1 MLLADMGGTPY
12 GKSLNFLQFS
22 VLPTVPWH
30 SLGPG
35 IALVF
40 LDLCQ
45 SHPKSIISVVSLAY
59 MLPSKD
65 PIHKNNL

>member
-35 IALVF
+35 IAWGFFGV
-40 LDLCQ
+40 
-45 SHPKSIISVVSLAY
+45 A
-59 MLPSKD
+59 SK
-65 PIHKNNL
+65 